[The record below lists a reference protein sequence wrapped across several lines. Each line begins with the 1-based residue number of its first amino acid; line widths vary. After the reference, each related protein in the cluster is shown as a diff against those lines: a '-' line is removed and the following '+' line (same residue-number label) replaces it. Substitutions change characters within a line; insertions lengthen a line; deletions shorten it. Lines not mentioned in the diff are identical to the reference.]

1 MALVE
6 LLWDMEDT
14 VIVKN
19 CTEDT
24 TQPAFCKASR
34 INHIDNPSG
43 TMQPFEF
50 LDERF
55 KYAATKVNQVFSVVV
70 TGFIRHFHRHQLHP
84 LPALGVFILFCA
96 VVAFLAT
103 AGQT

>member
-6 LLWDMEDT
+6 LLWDMEYT

-24 TQPAFCKASR
+24 TQSVFCKASR
-34 INHIDNPSG
+34 INLMHNPSG

-55 KYAATKVNQVFSVVV
+55 KYAAT
-70 TGFIRHFHRHQLHP
+70 
-84 LPALGVFILFCA
+84 
-96 VVAFLAT
+96 
-103 AGQT
+103 